1 MKFSAMLV
9 GAVALSVC
17 LGVASADAQSQA
29 QFQVQA
35 AQPTSPPSDDS
46 AVITDLAPVQVE
58 LPGPALWRAKKGD
71 SQVVIMGFFRPLPEH
86 LEWKDARIAHA
97 LDGASV
103 LLVPAEPKVG
113 IGDLW
118 SIAWNYNAFMLP
130 AGKSL
135 KDVLPPAEAEAYERL
150 SHTGKPS
157 PLPVDRLKPTA
168 AAAVLL
174 ANQNR
179 NLKLSVDKPVSTVK
193 SLARKA
199 HVPIREMGEIKVGA
213 LIRIGR
219 GLTDTQQ
226 LDCFRLIMAEA
237 DWEAREMEA
246 AAAAWASGDVKT
258 LRAHRAERGRTSC
271 TGEEANKSAFV
282 EKGVRDVVS
291 SISDALSKP
300 GKSVALVDLDY
311 LDAPNGVLDQLKAD
325 GVEISV
331 PR

>member
-1 MKFSAMLV
+1 MTFSAMLA
-9 GAVALSVC
+9 GALALSLG
-17 LGVASADAQSQA
+17 LGVAAADAPAQTQA
-29 QFQVQA
+29 QTQA
-35 AQPTSPPSDDS
+35 AAPPSDDS
-46 AVITDLAPVQVE
+46 AVITDLAPIQVE
-58 LPGPALWRAKKGD
+58 LPGPALWRAVKGD

-86 LEWKDARIAHA
+86 LAWRDARIAHA

-130 AGKSL
+130 AGQSL
-135 KDVLPPAEAEAYERL
+135 KDILPPAEAEAYERL

-174 ANQNR
+174 ANQNL

-193 SLARKA
+193 SLARQA

-219 GLTDTQQ
+219 GLTDAQQ

-237 DWEAREMEA
+237 DWESREVDA

-271 TGEEANKSAFV
+271 TGEEANKPAYI
-282 EKGVRDVVS
+282 EKGVRDVVA

-300 GKSVALVDLDY
+300 GKAVALVDLDY
-311 LDAPNGVLDQLKAD
+311 LDAPNGVLDQLKAN
-325 GVEISV
+325 GAEISV